1 MIIGISTNVKVVSI
15 LQSYAIS
22 VKIVFQITVVANM
35 DASLTLLPSMLP
47 QVQLIPVVVALPGRV
62 ISFSTVTFMGNG
74 LVIEITFCKAVCS

>member
-47 QVQLIPVVVALPGRV
+47 QVQLIPMVASLAR
-62 ISFSTVTFMGNG
+62 
-74 LVIEITFCKAVCS
+74 